1 MLKAIFMDFYG
12 TAAYEISPIAIEVIT
27 KIYKSSNANS
37 MEEITEYWWR
47 TFRERLSH
55 FNGENFRTQHDV
67 ALENFQNL
75 LKHFCSDENHM
86 VL

>member
-55 FNGENFRTQHDV
+55 KTYGRTLAHYPD
-67 ALENFQNL
+67 LR
-75 LKHFCSDENHM
+75 
-86 VL
+86 